1 MIFRGRHIEQIKK
14 GEKTQTRRLN
24 GRYLVGHD
32 YCVQFGYG
40 TRGVD
45 GLRIKITDKRIEP
58 GPFNIPANQIS
69 KEDAWAEGGYTVQEY
84 EDLFR
89 ELYPAC
95 KKQRVAYTF
104 EVIKTAA

>member
-1 MIFRGRHIEQIKK
+1 MIFQGRHIEQIKR

-24 GRYLVGHD
+24 GRYLEGHT
-32 YCVQFGYG
+32 YCIQFGYG
-40 TRGVD
+40 TRGVP
-45 GLRIKITDKRIEP
+45 GLRIKITGKKWEP

-69 KEDAWAEGGYTVQEY
+69 KEDARAEGGYTVEEY
-84 EDLFR
+84 EQLFH

-104 EVIKTAA
+104 EVIRT